1 METSINKRISY
12 LRKFLN
18 FKSGRSFAE
27 QIGISSTTFNDIEK
41 GSKPNYSTLEKI
53 MRTFPDISA
62 EWLLTGKGDIF
73 KQISEKKEITSNYII
88 GTATNIE
95 SNMGNFAPIVPSTL
109 ARNPQLDVLEFLTDE
124 NNITEISSIQVHN
137 TPISLWYRIQDN
149 SLYPN
154 YQKGDMIALWSYP
167 QGEEN
172 PIPGK
177 LYVVDTYSNGMIARI
192 LLKQGEDFLARAI
205 NSEEY
210 PDFIIKRS
218 DIIRIFKQIL
228 MVRM

>member
-27 QIGISSTTFNDIEK
+27 QIGISSTTFNDIER

-53 MRTFPDISA
+53 MRTFPNISA
-62 EWLLTGKGDIF
+62 EWLLTGEGDIL
-73 KQISEKKEITSNYII
+73 KQETPKKEMTSNYVI

-95 SNMGNFAPIVPSTL
+95 NSIGNFAPIVPSTL
-109 ARNPQLDVLEFLTDE
+109 ARNPQLDILEFLNDE
-124 NNITEISSIQVHN
+124 NNITEVSSIQVHN
-137 TPISLWYRIQDN
+137 APISLWYRIQDN

-218 DIIRIFKQIL
+218 DIIRIYKQIL